1 MIFTYLHHNYLK
13 FILYQTLK
21 EIFQM
26 GNVSTAIGHVIVKGS
41 VAGQGVAG
49 ANGHQSNVST
59 AAGMASVTASG
70 ISNLAP
76 EGKIASRIGIAGA
89 GLAVAQTGINLYDN
103 NGDIGQLTAGDIF
116 NIAAAVASVIP
127 GGQPVG
133 LLFAGLGVA
142 YSFYES
148 TEAPIKIKDIH
159 DYWKDFFTKDNDW
172 KSANRNGK
180 YHVYDPLVLDLD
192 GDGIET
198 IAANQFEGAM
208 FDHDNDG
215 IRTATGWIKSD
226 DGILVIDR
234 NGDGIINNG
243 SELFGD
249 STKLKNGDL
258 ASNGYAALSEF
269 DTNGDGKVDA
279 NDKNF
284 SQLRVWRDLNQDG
297 ISQADELFTL
307 EQVGVKSLN
316 LEHQNTNKSLGN
328 GNSLAQTGTYE
339 TTDGSV
345 HTMGDVNFEYD
356 PRHSAYTDHI
366 ELTAEQMQLA
376 NLKGVGRLR
385 DLREAAALSENLAAT
400 LKAYSEADTK
410 QEQLALLDK
419 LILEWAKT
427 DPKFNDNK
435 QYWISNAWTQ
445 TQSDGIAI
453 TPSQKNRLNITT
465 QNREPDK
472 KLDREL
478 DSYKDKLNILNAFT
492 GETSNIFYTL
502 TTEDQQKLIDTID
515 STYKNLVKTIYQGLL
530 GQTRLQSYLN
540 EIRLSIDKDGITLD
554 FSKTSTL
561 FKQVFS
567 NNPEKAFLDL
577 SDFLIYQSDISKQW
591 TESSTLLANFLDY
604 ADKNNLTDQWIK
616 NIDKVA
622 AANVG
627 YFFSSVT
634 NDKLN
639 GTRNNDF
646 LLGSI
651 GDDVLNG
658 GAGYDILI
666 GGAGNDILKGG
677 DWEKDRYEFKAGHGQ
692 DVIYDQEYEHSGH
705 KDKRND
711 VVFKG
716 ASLADA
722 QFTRSGNDL
731 VIRAYGSDDSL
742 TLPDYFNYNNSY
754 SRGFN
759 FVFDDQTISMEEIKN
774 NYTFT
779 ITGDDSDNVIVGWHG
794 KDILNGGAGN
804 DTLWG
809 GNGDDILNGDD
820 GDDVLNGGNGNDIL
834 NGGAGNDTLNGGAG
848 YDILIGGAGNDIL
861 KGGDWHKDRYEF
873 KAGHGQDV
881 IYDQEYEHSGYKD
894 KRNDV
899 VFKGASLADAQFT
912 RSGND
917 LVIRAY
923 GSDDSLT
930 LPDYFNYNNSY
941 SRGFNFV
948 FDDQTIS
955 MEEIKNNYTFTITG
969 DDSDNVI
976 VGWHGKDILNGDAGN
991 DTLWGGYG
999 DDILNGGA
1007 GNDTLNGGAGYDI
1020 LIGGAG
1026 NDILKGGDWEKDR
1039 YQFEAGHGQDIVM
1052 DKASNLQQGDILAF
1066 DDYKSVELWFKQ
1078 SGNDLIINHVHSTDQ
1093 VTVKD
1098 WYGSINS
1105 RQYSIT
1111 TSDGKEIFASQVQ
1124 QLVIAMAE
1132 FSSNQ
1137 NDILS
1142 VEEQMI
1148 NFNQQSTISSY
1159 WGK

>member
-1 MIFTYLHHNYLK
+1 MSNA
-13 FILYQTLK
+13 
-21 EIFQM
+21 
-26 GNVSTAIGHVIVKGS
+26 STAIGHVL
-41 VAGQGVAG
+41 VAGGTAG
-49 ANGHQSNVST
+49 QVNSAATGHQSMVST
-59 AAGMASVTASG
+59 TVGMASVTASLG
-70 ISNLAP
+70 SNLATSSAVTN
-76 EGKIASRIGIAGA
+76 GLGHVSA
-89 GLAVAQTGINLYDN
+89 GLAVVQTGVNLYDN

-116 NIAAAVASVIP
+116 NIAAAAASIIP

-133 LLFAGLGVA
+133 ILFAGLGIA

-148 TEAPIKIKDIH
+148 KQAPIKIKDIH

-258 ASNGYAALSEF
+258 ASNGYAVLSEF
-269 DTNGDGKVDA
+269 DSNGDGKVDA
-279 NDKNF
+279 NDKDF
-284 SQLRVWRDLNQDG
+284 SQLRIWRDLNQDG

-316 LEHQNTNKSLGN
+316 LEHRNTNTSLGN
-328 GNSLAQTGTYE
+328 GNSLAQTGSFE
-339 TTDGSV
+339 TTDGSI
-345 HTMGDVNFEYD
+345 HAMGDVNFEYD

-385 DLREAAALSENLAAT
+385 DLREAAALSENLAAI
-400 LKAYSEADTK
+400 LKTYSEADTK

-427 DPKFNDNK
+427 DPKFNNNK
-435 QYWISNAWTQ
+435 QYWISNVWTQ

-453 TPSQKNRLNITT
+453 TPSQKNELNITL
-465 QNREPDK
+465 NREPDK

-502 TTEDQQKLIDTID
+502 TIEEQQKLIDTID

-554 FSKTSTL
+554 FSKTSAL

-567 NNPEKAFLDL
+567 DNPEKAFLDL

-591 TESSTLLANFLDY
+591 TESSTLLTNFLDY
-604 ADKNNLTDQWIK
+604 ADKNNLTDQWIT
-616 NIDKVA
+616 NIDKVSA
-622 AANVG
+622 EKVG

-651 GDDVLNG
+651 GDD
-658 GAGYDILI
+658 
-666 GGAGNDILKGG
+666 
-677 DWEKDRYEFKAGHGQ
+677 
-692 DVIYDQEYEHSGH
+692 
-705 KDKRND
+705 
-711 VVFKG
+711 
-716 ASLADA
+716 
-722 QFTRSGNDL
+722 
-731 VIRAYGSDDSL
+731 
-742 TLPDYFNYNNSY
+742 
-754 SRGFN
+754 
-759 FVFDDQTISMEEIKN
+759 
-774 NYTFT
+774 
-779 ITGDDSDNVIVGWHG
+779 
-794 KDILNGGAGN
+794 ILNGE
-804 DTLWG
+804 
-809 GNGDDILNGDD
+809 
-820 GDDVLNGGNGNDIL
+820 NGNDIL

-861 KGGDWHKDRYEF
+861 KGGNWEKDRYEF
-873 KAGHGQDV
+873 EAGHGQDV
-881 IYDQEYEHSGYKD
+881 IYDKEYDYSSYKD

-899 VFKGASLADAQFT
+899 VFKGASLADAVFT
-912 RSGND
+912 RSGTD
-917 LVIRAY
+917 LIIQAY

-930 LPDYFNYNNSY
+930 LPDYFNYNNYY
-941 SRGFNFV
+941 SRAFNFV

-969 DDSDNVI
+969 DDGDNVI
-976 VGWHGKDILNGDAGN
+976 VGWHGKDILSGGAGN
-991 DTLWGGYG
+991 DTLWGGNG
-999 DDILNGGA
+999 DDILNGDDGDDVLNGENGNDILNGGA
-1007 GNDTLNGGAGYDI
+1007 GNDTLNGGSGYDI

-1066 DDYKSVELWFKQ
+1066 DDYKSDELWFKQ
-1078 SGNDLIINHVHSTDQ
+1078 SGNDLIINHVRSTDQ

-1124 QLVIAMAE
+1124 QLVIAMAD